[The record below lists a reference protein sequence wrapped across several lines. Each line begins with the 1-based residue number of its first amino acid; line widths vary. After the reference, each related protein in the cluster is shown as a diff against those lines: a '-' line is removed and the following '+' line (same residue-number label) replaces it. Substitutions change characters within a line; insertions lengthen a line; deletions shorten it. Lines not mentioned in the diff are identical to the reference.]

1 MIKLAVYGKGG
12 IGKSTTVS
20 NLAAAMA
27 EKGLRVMQ
35 IGCDPKADST
45 AILHGGTKIPTVLEL
60 VRKYNNDFALDDMV
74 CVGFDGVICV
84 EAGGPLPGRGCAGR
98 GIIAALEKLAQ
109 KGAYETY
116 KPDVVMYDV
125 LGDVVCGGFSMPMHG
140 GYADSVFIITSGENM
155 SIYAAANIAMAVE
168 DFKGRG
174 YASLGGLILNRRNVK
189 NEEKKVK
196 ELAADFHTEIAG
208 ALDLSETVRDAEL
221 LNKTVIE
228 AFPDSKMASQYR
240 SLSENI
246 LHMHKQKRR
255 RNSVLKK
262 INGKAGM
269 IGEEIRIRDAEFP
282 SPFLSGLE
290 YNAPARGPWN
300 IVHTGMLIPQS
311 HQVFVCAE
319 GCLRGVILTAAEM
332 NAMDR
337 MSWVSVHENDLLDG
351 SMERNIVDGTAD
363 ILNKMDTLPPAVLVF
378 ISCIHLFTGC
388 DFKVALTELST
399 RFPGVDF
406 VECYMTPTMRKSGL
420 TMDQIMRRQ
429 LYSPLR
435 SVQKNKKYVN
445 IIGNDRPTDE
455 SSEFVSLIRG
465 AGFEIRDIAL
475 CKTYGDYL
483 KMAESAVNIT
493 YLPAAF
499 AAGEELCQ
507 RLGQNYLYLP
517 LSYSYKEI
525 MENYRKLSNVLEI
538 KMPDFSDAMDR
549 ADKALKDAYRII
561 GNIPIAID
569 YTSTPRPLGLARL
582 LVEHDFAV
590 KKVYVDSF
598 LDEDGRDFV
607 WLKEN
612 KPELVLSSTVHPKMR
627 FAAHGSHDEKVL
639 AIGQKAAYFNETGH
653 FVNIVA
659 GGGMY
664 GFDGIVRLAE
674 MMTDAYLH
682 EKDVKT
688 VIQYKGLGC
697 ESCL

>member
-27 EKGLRVMQ
+27 ERGLRVMQ

-45 AILHGGTKIPTVLEL
+45 AILHGGTKIPTILEL
-60 VRKYNNDFALDDMV
+60 VRKYNNDFALEDMV
-74 CVGFDGVICV
+74 CMGFGGVICV
-84 EAGGPLPGRGCAGR
+84 ETGGPLPGRGCAGR
-98 GIIAALEKLAQ
+98 GIIAALGKLTQ

-125 LGDVVCGGFSMPMHG
+125 LGDVVCGGFSMPMRS

-189 NEEKKVK
+189 NEEEKVK
-196 ELAADFHTEIAG
+196 ELAADFHTEIIG
-208 ALDLSETVRDAEL
+208 TLDLSETVREAEL
-221 LNKTVIE
+221 LKKTVIE
-228 AFPDSKMASQYR
+228 AFPDSEMASQYR
-240 SLSENI
+240 SISKNI
-246 LHMHKQKRR
+246 LHMHMKGRK
-255 RNSVLKK
+255 NVLKK
-262 INGKAGM
+262 ISGKADMG
-269 IGEEIRIRDAEFP
+269 GEETCICDAKFP
-282 SPFLSGLE
+282 SPFPSGLE

-337 MSWVSVHENDLLDG
+337 ISWVSVCENGLLDG
-351 SMERNIVDGTAD
+351 SMEQDIADGTAD

-388 DFKVALTELST
+388 DFKAALTDLRT
-399 RFPGVDF
+399 HFPGVDF
-406 VECYMTPTMRKSGL
+406 IECYMTPTMRKSGL

-429 LYSPLR
+429 LYSALR
-435 SVQKNKKYVN
+435 PVRKNKKYVN

-455 SSEFVSLIRG
+455 SSEFIFLIRS
-465 AGFEIRDIAL
+465 AGFKIRDITF
-475 CKTYGDYL
+475 CKTYEDYL

-499 AAGEELCQ
+499 AAGEELRR
-507 RLGQNYLYLP
+507 RLGQDHLYLP
-517 LSYSYKEI
+517 LSYSYSEI
-525 MENYRKLSNVLEI
+525 MENYRKLANVLEI

-549 ADKALKDAYRII
+549 ADGALEDARRII
-561 GNIPIAID
+561 GNMPVDID

-582 LVEHDFAV
+582 LMEHGFVV
-590 KKVYVDSF
+590 KKVYADSF
-598 LDEDGRDFV
+598 LDEDEQDFI

-612 KPELVLSSTVHPKMR
+612 EPKLVLSSTVHPKMR
-627 FAAHGSHDEKVL
+627 FAAHGIHDREVL
-639 AIGQKAAYFNETGH
+639 AIGQKAAYFNKTGH

-682 EKDVKT
+682 EKDTKT